1 MPIPLFLV
9 YDGFEKV
16 LDAVM
21 VYKQVNALVN
31 QEEPNILAPFC
42 IPSGMHA
49 IYNPKWC
56 YATTCAHSQVF
67 MAAPTTHSKSM
78 GSAEAYDLFPCTPA
92 YNTSQQQPYKSS
104 CKQA

>member
-1 MPIPLFLV
+1 MFKNAHLSFLFTITKIMPIPLFLV

-49 IYNPKWC
+49 IYNPK
-56 YATTCAHSQVF
+56 
-67 MAAPTTHSKSM
+67 
-78 GSAEAYDLFPCTPA
+78 
-92 YNTSQQQPYKSS
+92 
-104 CKQA
+104 